1 MSVEFK
7 SKWSTTVFPLG
18 TRGPDGPLAPIARR
32 YISWLPR
39 IVLFGLL
46 ASLLESGSIGLLIPL
61 LSLVVDGQI
70 PNGLPTFLHPAVGL
84 LNTLREGQRV
94 LAVAF
99 AILLLISAKGMVQ
112 AANAARI
119 AYVEGR
125 ISHDIRTALAERIL
139 SLNYPF
145 FLKHDGTKLVNII
158 ATDSWRAAD
167 VVRLIFSVIIS
178 ISALCV
184 FCVMLVLLQ
193 WKLFCFVVAGVVAIR
208 AIQSLFLRKLR
219 KLGQAVTEDNGALSQ
234 QMLLII
240 NSIRL
245 IRLFGQHDREHEA
258 FREVSDRLRGSL
270 LAVQKATASSM
281 PRLEMMQSIL
291 FVAVLLVASEM
302 AMSLPETTAF
312 LVLLYR
318 MQPRV
323 TALDQARLGIA
334 PLRASV
340 EQVEWL
346 LGQEDDPIPAA
357 GGRPMP
363 ETHHDIYFKN
373 VSYSYPTGSG
383 AALSEASFT
392 IPYGTST
399 ALIGRSG
406 AGKSTIV
413 NLLCRLIE
421 PETGA
426 LYLGNAA
433 ISEISA
439 GAWRRHVA
447 IAGQD
452 IDLIDGTIAENIA
465 YGRPEASLAEIEEA
479 ARIADADE
487 FISRLPFGYD
497 SRVGLRGLSL
507 SGGQRQRI
515 GLARAL
521 LVRPRLLILDEATNA
536 VDGLSE
542 QTIMQLLLEH
552 RRFESALVVSHRR
565 STLQACSHGIV
576 IEQGRVAE
584 SGPLRD
590 LAFYSQM
597 EAEDLETF

>member
-1 MSVEFK
+1 MSATFK
-7 SKWSTTVFPLG
+7 EKWAAAVFPLG
-18 TRGPDGPLAPIARR
+18 TRGVNSPLAPIARP
-32 YISWLPR
+32 YVSWLPK
-39 IVLFGLL
+39 IVLLGLL

-61 LSLVVDGQI
+61 LSLVMDGQI
-70 PNGLPTFLHPAVGL
+70 PSGLPAFLRPAL
-84 LNTLREGQRV
+84 DSLNSLPGGQRV
-94 LAVAF
+94 LAVAV
-99 AILLLISAKGMVQ
+99 AILLLIFAKGMVQ

-119 AYVEGR
+119 AYVEGC
-125 ISHDIRTALAERIL
+125 ISHDIRTALADRIL
-139 SLNYPF
+139 SLSYPF
-145 FLKHDGTKLVNII
+145 FLRHDGTKLVNII

-178 ISALCV
+178 ICALFV

-193 WKLFCFVVAGVVAIR
+193 WQLFCFVVAGVVTIR
-208 AIQSLFLRKLR
+208 SIQSLFLRHLR
-219 KLGQAVTEDNGALSQ
+219 KLGQAVTEDNGTLSQ

-245 IRLFGQHDREHEA
+245 IRLFGQHDREHNA
-258 FREVSDRLRGSL
+258 FRKVSDHLRGSL
-270 LAVQKATASSM
+270 LAVQRATASSM
-281 PRLEMMQSIL
+281 PRLEMMQSVL

-302 AMSLPETTAF
+302 AMSLPEITAF

-346 LGQEDDPIPAA
+346 LGPDDKPLPEA
-357 GGRPMP
+357 GSKPVP
-363 ETHHDIYFKN
+363 ETEQDIRFEG
-373 VSYSYPTGSG
+373 VSYSYPNGGG
-383 AALSEASFT
+383 AALRDVSFT

-406 AGKSTIV
+406 AGKSTLV

-421 PETGA
+421 PESGA

-433 ISEISA
+433 LSEISA
-439 GAWRRHVA
+439 GAWRRQIA

-452 IDLIDGTIAENIA
+452 IDLVEGTIAENIA
-465 YGRPEASLAEIEEA
+465 YGRPGASLADIAEA

-487 FISRLPFGYD
+487 FISRLPLAYD

-542 QTIMQLLLEH
+542 QAIMRLLREH
-552 RRFESALVVSHRR
+552 RRFETALVISHRR
-565 STLQACSHGIV
+565 STLQACDHGIV

-584 SGPLRD
+584 TGALRE

-597 EAEDLETF
+597 EAQDLETF

>member
-1 MSVEFK
+1 MSATLKE
-7 SKWSTTVFPLG
+7 KWAAALFPLG
-18 TRGPDGPLAPIARR
+18 TRGVTSPLAPIALH
-32 YISWLPR
+32 YIIWLPK
-39 IVLFGLL
+39 IVLLGLL

-61 LSLVVDGQI
+61 LSLIMNGQV
-70 PNGLPTFLHPAVGL
+70 PTGLPTILRPAL
-84 LNTLREGQRV
+84 DFLNTLPEGQRV
-94 LAVAF
+94 LAVAV
-99 AILLLISAKGMVQ
+99 AILLLILAKGLVQ
-112 AANAARI
+112 AANASRI
-119 AYVEGR
+119 AYVEGC
-125 ISHDIRTALAERIL
+125 ISHDIRTALADRIL
-139 SLNYPF
+139 SLSYPF
-145 FLKHDGTKLVNII
+145 FLRHDGTKLVNII

-178 ISALCV
+178 LCALCV

-193 WKLFCFVVAGVVAIR
+193 WQLFCFVVTGVVVIR
-208 AIQSLFLRKLR
+208 AIQSLFLRHLR
-219 KLGQAVTEDNGALSQ
+219 KLGQAVTDDNGTLSQ

-258 FREVSDRLRGSL
+258 FRKVSDHLRSSL
-270 LAVQKATASSM
+270 LAVQRATASSM
-281 PRLEMMQSIL
+281 PRLEMMQSVL

-302 AMSLPETTAF
+302 AMSLPEITAF

-346 LGQEDDPIPAA
+346 LGPEDKPLAEP
-357 GGRPMP
+357 GSNPVP
-363 ETHHDIYFKN
+363 ETEHDVRFEG
-373 VSYSYPTGSG
+373 VSYSYPNGGG
-383 AALSEASFT
+383 AALNDVNFT
-392 IPYGTST
+392 IPFGTST

-406 AGKSTIV
+406 AGKSTLV

-421 PETGA
+421 PDCGTIFLGA
-426 LYLGNAA
+426 QPLN
-433 ISEISA
+433 EVSA
-439 GAWRRHVA
+439 RAWRRQIA

-452 IDLIDGTIAENIA
+452 IDLVEGTIAENIA
-465 YGRPEASLAEIEEA
+465 YGRPDASLAEIEEA
-479 ARIADADE
+479 ARIADAEE
-487 FISRLPFGYD
+487 FISRLPHAYD

-521 LVRPRLLILDEATNA
+521 LVQPRLLILDEATNA

-542 QTIMQLLLEH
+542 LTIMKLLREH
-552 RRFESALVVSHRR
+552 RRFETVLVISHRR
-565 STLQACSHGIV
+565 STLQACDHGVV
-576 IEQGRVAE
+576 IDQGRMAE
-584 SGPLRD
+584 TGPLRD
-590 LAFYSQM
+590 LAFYRQM
-597 EAEDLETF
+597 EAHELDTF